1 MQQRVKCLLV
11 DDNPQNLVSLSA
23 LLASEN
29 VEVITAG
36 SGVEALEQ
44 MLAHEVAVALLDVQ
58 MPEMDGFQLAE
69 LMRGTERTRLIPIIF
84 LTAGNHEEA
93 RTFKGYEVGAVD
105 ILYKPVSPFIL
116 QSKLRTFLELHRQ
129 RQQLAAELADR
140 TEALHLNE
148 QFVAMV
154 GHDLR
159 SPLTAILMSASVLV
173 RQPDTMQ
180 VARLADAIQQSGQRM
195 ARMIEDI
202 LDLARLRLG
211 GGFKLALRQLDLH
224 RLAET
229 LIEEQ
234 HAAAGGPTIT
244 LKVEGDPVGVW
255 DEGRLSQALSNLLL
269 NARQHGQAGQPVSLE
284 IDGRH
289 AASLCIEVQ
298 NQGAIPEA
306 LLPDL
311 FNPFKSGA
319 LQHARQ
325 GNLGLGLFIVQQ
337 VAKAHGGTV
346 TVISAD
352 GRTCFRLEL
361 PRRTRDVI

>member
-1 MQQRVKCLLV
+1 MSHSVKCLLV

-23 LLASEN
+23 LLAAEN
-29 VEVITAG
+29 VEVVTAS

-44 MLAHEVAVALLDVQ
+44 LLVHEVAVALLDVQ

-84 LTAGNHEEA
+84 LTAGNDEET
-93 RTFKGYEVGAVD
+93 RSFKGYEVGAVD

-140 TEALHLNE
+140 TEALRLNE

-159 SPLTAILMSASVLV
+159 SPLTAILMSASSLQ
-173 RQPDTMQ
+173 RQSDAAQ
-180 VARLADAIQQSGQRM
+180 VARLAEVIQQSGQRM

-211 GGFKLALRQLDLH
+211 GGFQLQPRHCDLR
-224 RLAET
+224 RLSET
-229 LIEEQ
+229 LIDEQ
-234 HAAAGGPTIT
+234 NAALGRPVLT
-244 LKVEGDPVGVW
+244 LTAQGDAAGVW

-269 NARQHGQAGQPVSLE
+269 NAVQHGEPGQPVALA
-284 IDGRH
+284 IDGRQ
-289 AASLCIEVQ
+289 AASVCIEVQ
-298 NQGAIPEA
+298 NRGAIPEA

-319 LQHARQ
+319 LHRPRQ

-337 VAKAHGGTV
+337 VVKAHGGTV
-346 TVISAD
+346 VASSMD
-352 GRTCFRLEL
+352 GSTRFRLEL
-361 PRRTRDVI
+361 PRYARTAA